1 MHEMDKPLA
10 RDKNDQDLDAHLK
23 AVERSEDPML
33 KYIQKKQTKAKSGLP
48 QYPKYKGPAPPPNR
62 FGIAPGYRWDGVV
75 RSTGFEKKL
84 FESQNSRKAL
94 VEEAHMWS
102 TEDM

>member
-33 KYIQKKQTKAKSGLP
+33 KYIQRKQTKAKSGLP
-48 QYPKYKGPAPPPNR
+48 RKFFKYLG
-62 FGIAPGYRWDGVV
+62 
-75 RSTGFEKKL
+75 
-84 FESQNSRKAL
+84 
-94 VEEAHMWS
+94 
-102 TEDM
+102 